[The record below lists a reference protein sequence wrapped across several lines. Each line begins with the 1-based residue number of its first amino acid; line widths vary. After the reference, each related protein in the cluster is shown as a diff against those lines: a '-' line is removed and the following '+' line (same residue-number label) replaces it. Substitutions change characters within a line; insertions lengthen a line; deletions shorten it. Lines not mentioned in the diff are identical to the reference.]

1 MKAEYAARLERHLAE
16 AGLSRVHADSVDP
29 TARAALAALAGVPH
43 YEQIWAGDL
52 RLSVQVVAIASGERV
67 PGADFA
73 RRAQL
78 LRQRAVSLSARVAG
92 EVQVLQ
98 LVLYDRPVSAHERD
112 LVLSTAR
119 IAAWWPLARGRVAT
133 WVAALAEPAL
143 YASKFR
149 GWPDELSADQ
159 LRALLT

>member
-1 MKAEYAARLERHLAE
+1 MRSGFLTRLGGYLAE
-16 AGLSRVHADSVDP
+16 AGLSRVHADSVEP

-52 RLSVQVVAIASGERV
+52 RLSVQVIAIASGERV

-73 RRAQL
+73 RRTQL
-78 LRQRAVSLSARVAG
+78 LRQRAVSLSGRVAG

-98 LVLYDRPVSAHERD
+98 LALYDRPVSVHERE

-119 IAAWWPLARGRVAT
+119 VAAWWPLARGRVAT
-133 WVAALAEPAL
+133 WIAALSEPAL
-143 YASKFR
+143 YSTRFR

-159 LRALLT
+159 LRALIA

>member
-1 MKAEYAARLERHLAE
+1 MRSEFLTRLGRYLAE
-16 AGLSRVHADSVDP
+16 AGLSRVHADSVEP

-52 RLSVQVVAIASGERV
+52 RLSVQLIAIASGERV

-73 RRAQL
+73 RRAEL
-78 LRQRAVSLSARVAG
+78 LRQRAVSLSDRVAG

-98 LVLYDRPVSAHERD
+98 LVLYDRPVSVHERE

-119 IAAWWPLARGRVAT
+119 IAAWWPLARGRVVT
-133 WVAALAEPAL
+133 WVAALSEPAL
-143 YASKFR
+143 YTTRFR
-149 GWPDELSADQ
+149 GWPDEISADQ
-159 LRALLT
+159 LRALLA

>member
-1 MKAEYAARLERHLAE
+1 MRSEFLAKLGRYL
-16 AGLSRVHADSVDP
+16 ADSGLSRVHADAVEP

-52 RLSVQVVAIASGERV
+52 RLSVQVIAIASGERV
-67 PGADFA
+67 QGADFA

-78 LRQRAVSLSARVAG
+78 LRQRAVSLSDRVAG

-98 LVLYDRPVSAHERD
+98 LVLYDRPVSVHERE

-119 IAAWWPLARGRVAT
+119 VAPWWPLARGRVVT
-133 WVAALAEPAL
+133 WIAALSEPAL
-143 YASKFR
+143 YTTRFR

-159 LRALLT
+159 LRALIA

>member
-1 MKAEYAARLERHLAE
+1 MRAEYLSRLERYLAE

-52 RLSVQVVAIASGERV
+52 RLSVQVIAIASGERV
-67 PGADFA
+67 QGADFA

-98 LVLYDRPVSAHERD
+98 LVLYDRPVSVHERQGI
-112 LVLSTAR
+112 LSTAR
-119 IAAWWPLARGRVAT
+119 VAAWWPLARGRVVT
-133 WVAALAEPAL
+133 WIASLSEPAL
-143 YASKFR
+143 YAGKFR

-159 LRALLT
+159 LRALLA

>member
-1 MKAEYAARLERHLAE
+1 MKAAFLAKLDDYLAQ
-16 AGLSRVHADSVDP
+16 AGLSRVHSDAVEP

-78 LRQRAVSLSARVAG
+78 LRQRAVSLSSRVAG

-98 LVLYDRPVSAHERD
+98 LALYDRPVPPQEREF
-112 LVLSTAR
+112 VLSKAR
-119 IAAWWPLARGRVAT
+119 IAAWWPLSRGRVAT
-133 WVAALAEPAL
+133 WIAALSEPAL
-143 YASKFR
+143 YSGTFR
-149 GWPDELSADQ
+149 GWPQELSADQ
-159 LRALLT
+159 LRALLR

>member
-1 MKAEYAARLERHLAE
+1 MKAEYLLRVERHLAA

-43 YEQIWAGDL
+43 YEEIWAGDL

-73 RRAQL
+73 RRAQV
-78 LRQRAVSLSARVAG
+78 LRERAVSLSARVAG

-98 LVLYDRPVSAHERD
+98 LVLYDRPLSVHEREV
-112 LVLSTAR
+112 VLSTAR
-119 IAAWWPLARGRVAT
+119 VAAWWPLARGRVAT
-133 WVAALAEPAL
+133 WIAALSEPAL
-143 YASKFR
+143 YAGKFR
-149 GWPDELSADQ
+149 GWPEELSANQ
-159 LRALLT
+159 FRALLQ